1 MVPRPPQTLTPELS
15 CPEGPLG
22 RFSWLSG
29 AHLGAAQTTAKDLV
43 VTLPSLREPGVRA
56 TMSTPDCVF

>member
-29 AHLGAAQTTAKDLV
+29 AHLSAAQTTAKDLV
-43 VTLPSLREPGVRA
+43 VTLREPGVCA